1 MACFSRLSWR
11 RHRCF
16 TRRRRTRKSI
26 KEALTSA
33 YLFNP
38 TLKAARSGVR
48 ATDENVPLARSN
60 FRPTVN
66 GTITGGY
73 EDSSTSPGSA
83 SSGRN
88 YPKTY
93 SVNLKQ
99 PVFRGFRSINA
110 VSGAEASVES
120 ARENLRYTESTVFL
134 QAATAYVNVFRDM
147 TILKVFQYNQKVLEQ
162 QLRAAQDRFRVG
174 EVTKTDVAQA
184 QAAVSGA
191 ISQVN
196 IARQNL
202 DSNRAAYQQFIGN
215 APMGVTDPG
224 IPAALMP
231 RSLEEALKIA
241 GAENPQVLA
250 AIFQERAQEYQVKQ
264 ISGQLLPEVNLQA
277 TYTHGTSPAV
287 GVQRSDD
294 ATVMGVVTMP
304 LYEGGAVSAQI
315 RQAKEMQSQLR
326 QQIDVMR
333 EQVRASV
340 ATAWANYTN
349 GKASI
354 KSAQAQVDAN
364 RIALQGVM
372 DEEKVG
378 QRTLLDTLNARNV
391 LQQSEVTLQTAKHD
405 LVVGAYAV
413 VASIGRLS
421 AAELNL
427 QVSVYDPTQH
437 YRGVKDQWYG
447 WQTSVE
453 SREDP
458 VVAPITDPGV
468 TPGQQDGDGPAFSR
482 D

>member
-1 MACFSRLSWR
+1 MTAFACD
-11 RHRCF
+11 
-16 TRRRRTRKSI
+16 TRRGAKGGVLLAIIMAAAPLFHAPAAHAESI

-202 DSNRAAYQQFIGN
+202 DSNRAATSIHRQR
-215 APMGVTDPG
+215 AHRRDRPG
-224 IPAALMP
+224 IPAALTEP
-231 RSLEEALKIA
+231 GARRS

-250 AIFQERAQEYQVKQ
+250 IFQGRAQEY
-264 ISGQLLPEVNLQA
+264 
-277 TYTHGTSPAV
+277 
-287 GVQRSDD
+287 R
-294 ATVMGVVTMP
+294 
-304 LYEGGAVSAQI
+304 
-315 RQAKEMQSQLR
+315 
-326 QQIDVMR
+326 
-333 EQVRASV
+333 
-340 ATAWANYTN
+340 
-349 GKASI
+349 
-354 KSAQAQVDAN
+354 
-364 RIALQGVM
+364 
-372 DEEKVG
+372 
-378 QRTLLDTLNARNV
+378 
-391 LQQSEVTLQTAKHD
+391 
-405 LVVGAYAV
+405 
-413 VASIGRLS
+413 
-421 AAELNL
+421 
-427 QVSVYDPTQH
+427 
-437 YRGVKDQWYG
+437 
-447 WQTSVE
+447 
-453 SREDP
+453 
-458 VVAPITDPGV
+458 
-468 TPGQQDGDGPAFSR
+468 
-482 D
+482 

>member
-1 MACFSRLSWR
+1 
-11 RHRCF
+11 
-16 TRRRRTRKSI
+16 
-26 KEALTSA
+26 
-33 YLFNP
+33 
-38 TLKAARSGVR
+38 
-48 ATDENVPLARSN
+48 
-60 FRPTVN
+60 
-66 GTITGGY
+66 
-73 EDSSTSPGSA
+73 
-83 SSGRN
+83 
-88 YPKTY
+88 
-93 SVNLKQ
+93 
-99 PVFRGFRSINA
+99 
-110 VSGAEASVES
+110 
-120 ARENLRYTESTVFL
+120 
-134 QAATAYVNVFRDM
+134 
-147 TILKVFQYNQKVLEQ
+147 
-162 QLRAAQDRFRVG
+162 
-174 EVTKTDVAQA
+174 
-184 QAAVSGA
+184 
-191 ISQVN
+191 
-196 IARQNL
+196 
-202 DSNRAAYQQFIGN
+202 
-215 APMGVTDPG
+215 
-224 IPAALMP
+224 MP

-241 GAENPQVLA
+241 DSENPQVLA

-264 ISGQLLPEVNLQA
+264 VRGQLLPEVNLQA

-315 RQAKEMQSQLR
+315 WQAKEMQSQLR

-349 GKASI
+349 GRLDRRRRRRWTPNDRLA
-354 KSAQAQVDAN
+354 
-364 RIALQGVM
+364 GE